1 MLKGISLTKEEQ
13 QQRRREII
21 ETCAPLFL
29 ENGFYETS
37 MREIAE
43 AAGLGKSTLYDY
55 FQSKEEI
62 LLFYFEDAL
71 QGITQRA
78 REIIAQDLNVRVKL
92 KRIMQMHLGYLMEN
106 RNIFLRLSFEAQRLS
121 AAGQEQ
127 LQTQRHAYQDML
139 RSLVEEGQRLGEFRQ
154 VNSLF
159 AARSFFSLLS
169 LAVFTSR
176 PTGTPEQMLE
186 EAMAIFF
193 TGIQA

>member
-1 MLKGISLTKEEQ
+1 
-13 QQRRREII
+13 
-21 ETCAPLFL
+21 
-29 ENGFYETS
+29 
-37 MREIAE
+37 MREVAE

-71 QGITQRA
+71 QGITRRA
-78 REIIAQDLNVRVKL
+78 REIIVRDLDVKEKL
-92 KRIMQMHLGYLMEN
+92 EEIMRMHLGYLVEN

-121 AAGQEQ
+121 AAGQEK
-127 LQTQRHAYQDML
+127 LQVQRHAYQDML
-139 RSLVEEGQRLGEFRQ
+139 RALIEEGQRLGEFRQ

-186 EAMAIFF
+186 EAVAIFF
-193 TGIQA
+193 KGIQA

>member
-1 MLKGISLTKEEQ
+1 MPKGIPLTEKEQ
-13 QQRRREII
+13 QLRRREII
-21 ETCAPLFL
+21 TACAPLFL
-29 ENGFYETS
+29 ENGFHETS
-37 MREIAE
+37 MREVAE

-55 FQSKEEI
+55 FRSKEEI

-71 QGITQRA
+71 GGITQRA
-78 REIIAQDLNVRVKL
+78 REIIAQEANVSEKL
-92 KRIMQMHLGYLMEN
+92 RRIMLMHLGYLVEN
-106 RNIFLRLSFEAQRLS
+106 QKIFLILSFEAQRLS

-127 LQTQRHAYQDML
+127 LQAQRHAYQDML
-139 RSLVEEGQRLGEFRQ
+139 RELIEEGQCLGEFRQ

-159 AARSFFSLLS
+159 AARSVFSLLS